1 MPFHYILND
10 LIAGVEGAE
19 AVVFIDEEG
28 EAVDAVTRELEPGTV
43 RLTGAYLG
51 IALRQV
57 ERTLGD
63 AGLGSPQVIQVVRGR
78 HNLYLATLPEG
89 YFLALLQR
97 RPAVAGRA
105 RARLAKAAAGL
116 AEAVFSGRIRSS

>member
-10 LIAGVEGAE
+10 LIAEVEGAE

-28 EAVDAVTRELEPGTV
+28 EAVAVVTRDLEPGTAQ
-43 RLTGAYLG
+43 LTGAYLG
-51 IALRQV
+51 IALRQLQ
-57 ERTLGD
+57 RTLGD
-63 AGLGSPQVIQVVRGR
+63 AGLGRPAVIQVGRGP

-89 YFLALLQR
+89 YFLVLLQR

-105 RARLAKAAAGL
+105 RARLERAAAGL
-116 AEAVFSGRIRSS
+116 SEAVFSGRIRS